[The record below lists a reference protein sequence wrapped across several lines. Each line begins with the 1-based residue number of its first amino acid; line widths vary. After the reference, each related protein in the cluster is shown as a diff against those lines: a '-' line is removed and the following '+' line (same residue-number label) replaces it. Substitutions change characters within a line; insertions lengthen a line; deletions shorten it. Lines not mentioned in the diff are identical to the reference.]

1 MNFYWNKH
9 ERILHNFIVTF
20 SWMKKKIQ
28 FIDFDT
34 VLNIKYYHISI
45 LKILNFM
52 REEESSGSLGFR
64 RYQIL
69 IKRIEIFIFV

>member
-1 MNFYWNKH
+1 M
-9 ERILHNFIVTF
+9 I
-20 SWMKKKIQ
+20 
-28 FIDFDT
+28 
-34 VLNIKYYHISI
+34 
-45 LKILNFM
+45 KILNFI